1 MTFENSI
8 LVVIIILN
16 YAPYHYSEKS
26 LTQFET
32 IVLDSHDTLE
42 DVLTGLLEDDD
53 EMNDNDEFGNIDQ
66 EVGNNNDDMADQID
80 GDDDDNENADTTNL
94 AEK

>member
-1 MTFENSI
+1 MFINS
-8 LVVIIILN
+8 N
-16 YAPYHYSEKS
+16 WAPYDYLEKS

-53 EMNDNDEFGNIDQ
+53 EMDDNDESDNVDQ
-66 EVGNNNDDMADQID
+66 DDGDNNNDDMVDQIV
-80 GDDDDNENADTTNL
+80 GDDDKENVDTTNL